1 MKMRV
6 LLLPLCAMLLA
17 SCNDSSSSTPTAT
30 SSRND
35 SSSSTPTA
43 SDSTPARIEAGL
55 VGSWAKPNAT
65 FATDTLIFTDSKY
78 RTPYL
83 SGNGSLF
90 SATGGVAKGGPGM
103 AIVGKYLLDKDTLY
117 FDAILGSAPSNMA
130 VTKTAYNRYL
140 RVGN

>member
-17 SCNDSSSSTPTAT
+17 SCNDSSSSSPTAAGST
-30 SSRND
+30 S
-35 SSSSTPTA
+35 T
-43 SDSTPARIEAGL
+43 RIEAGL

-65 FATDTLIFTDSKY
+65 FATDTLIFTDAKF

-117 FDAILGSAPSNMA
+117 FDGILGSAPSNMA
-130 VTKTAYNRYL
+130 VTKSSTNRYL